1 MIRFVFQLET
11 IPGFNVFML
20 CMGADGLD
28 LGIAGLVY
36 GKYRGFVLAMMEYLS
51 REEMVTLQQGQ
62 SIMQV
67 VDLRGSNLI
76 EVMDTKGQKLLA
88 IFPAKFQK
96 SMWIKRGNFIVVDES
111 GREEAVES
119 GRKVGGMVTQVLY
132 HDQVRLLQKSPE
144 WPEIFKSV
152 PQETSKQDLNSCT
165 SQQDDESCTDDEGLP
180 PLEAN
185 TNRRNPLLSQ
195 LHIESDSDSE
205 TDTDS

>member
-1 MIRFVFQLET
+1 MKGGRKNLKRAV
-11 IPGFNVFML
+11 N
-20 CMGADGLD
+20 
-28 LGIAGLVY
+28 
-36 GKYRGFVLAMMEYLS
+36 
-51 REEMVTLQQGQ
+51 EEMMTLQEGQ

-76 EVMDTKGQKLLA
+76 EVMDAKGQKLIA

-119 GRKVGGMVTQVLY
+119 GRKVAGMVTQVLY
-132 HDQVRLLQKSPE
+132 HEQVRILQKSSE

-152 PQETSKQDLNSCT
+152 SLENLKQGLDSCT
-165 SQQDDESCTDDEGLP
+165 SQQDDEGSSDDDGLP

-185 TNRRNPLLSQ
+185 TNRRNPLLSR
-195 LHIESDSDSE
+195 LDTESESDSD
-205 TDTDS
+205 TDNDS